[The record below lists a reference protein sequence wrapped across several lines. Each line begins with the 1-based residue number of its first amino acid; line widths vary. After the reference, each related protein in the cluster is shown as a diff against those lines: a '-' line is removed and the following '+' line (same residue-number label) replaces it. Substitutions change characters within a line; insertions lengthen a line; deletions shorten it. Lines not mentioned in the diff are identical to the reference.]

1 MRYAVLS
8 DIHANLE
15 ALRAVFDAIARL
27 KVDRIVCSGDIVGY
41 NANPNECTEI
51 VRSEG
56 VTCVL
61 GNHDAV
67 ACGLEAPDHF
77 NPWAK
82 QAALWTRARLT
93 SENRDFL
100 RELPRELQIEDFF
113 LCHGSIHD
121 TDRYV
126 IFLSDVRDNFSLL
139 KELAGGPRICFYGH
153 THLQIAHCMKGDVV
167 IQERGEVIRIEE
179 GRHYLI
185 NPGGVG
191 QPRDG
196 DPRAAMLLYDS
207 TEGRAAFHRVEYDIA
222 AAQSKIIQAGLSS
235 RLAERL
241 SLGQ

>member
-15 ALRAVFDAIARL
+15 AFRAVFDRIASL
-27 KVDRIVCSGDIVGY
+27 DVDRIVCLGDIVGY
-41 NANPNECTEI
+41 NANPNECIEI
-51 VRSEG
+51 VRSEDI
-56 VTCVL
+56 TCVL

-67 ACGLEAPDHF
+67 ACGLETPDHF

-82 QAALWTRARLT
+82 QAAQWTMAQLT
-93 SENRDFL
+93 HENRDFL
-100 RELPRELQIEDFF
+100 RKLPRELQIDDFF

-126 IFLSDVRDNFSLL
+126 IFMSDVRDNFAML
-139 KELAGGPRICFYGH
+139 KGLSGGPRICFYGH
-153 THLQIAHCMKGDVV
+153 THLQIAHCKEGAV
-167 IQERGEVIRIEE
+167 ITQERDDVIGIGDR
-179 GRHYLI
+179 RHYLI

-196 DPRAAMLLYDS
+196 DPRAAMLLYDGS
-207 TEGRAAFHRVEYDIA
+207 EKRVTFYRVEYDIA
-222 AAQSKIIQAGLSS
+222 SAQNKIIQAGLPS

-241 SLGQ
+241 SLGH